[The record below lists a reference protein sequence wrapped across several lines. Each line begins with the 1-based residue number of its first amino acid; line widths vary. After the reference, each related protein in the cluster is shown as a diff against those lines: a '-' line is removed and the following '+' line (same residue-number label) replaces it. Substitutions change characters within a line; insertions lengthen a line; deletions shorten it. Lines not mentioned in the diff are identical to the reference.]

1 MILGNSY
8 VIYEYQDIF
17 TAADAMDDA
26 AGTIGAILQEF
37 NPGGRGTEIR
47 DKFLDNL
54 EILLAAAGVGAAVS
68 KHQGGLLVMQAGCT
82 EENMNEAN
90 EALLQLR
97 KQNRGTCQT
106 TYC

>member
-1 MILGNSY
+1 MILGNNY

-17 TAADAMDDA
+17 TAADA
-26 AGTIGAILQEF
+26 
-37 NPGGRGTEIR
+37 
-47 DKFLDNL
+47 
-54 EILLAAAGVGAAVS
+54 
-68 KHQGGLLVMQAGCT
+68 
-82 EENMNEAN
+82 MNEAN